1 LNSSKS
7 TPRYLINKLS
17 KVKDENILNGARRKT
32 ANAYLCPI
40 CLTTD
45 FLKETMQARRKWHDI
60 SQYRKK
66 TNYYLRGLYPAKL
79 SFNNSEWLATV
90 IPVTEEQ
97 RQGG

>member
-1 LNSSKS
+1 
-7 TPRYLINKLS
+7 
-17 KVKDENILNGARRKT
+17 
-32 ANAYLCPI
+32 
-40 CLTTD
+40 
-45 FLKETMQARRKWHDI
+45 MQARRKWHDI